1 MTGYT
6 GPISFKY
13 FTIISKMNTFCTII
27 NRQYLPFASVLY
39 QSLAKTEP
47 GVQLQVLITDLEHSN
62 QLPSPSPNVIY
73 YSQADILDSPVAKNI
88 YQKYA
93 ATNAD
98 VLRWALKPVFI
109 CHLLQSTF
117 EKVIFVDPD
126 MYFVNRHHFLFDSL
140 NEHAV
145 LLSPHW
151 GSIDPLKNE
160 DGLYSV
166 LRNGLYSGGF
176 VAASRKGIM
185 AMEWWAGVCHYK
197 MDRRPELG
205 LYDDQKY
212 LDIIPLIENTTGII
226 RHKGCN
232 LASIN
237 IDSCKR
243 EIVDNKLLIDKE
255 FEPVFIH
262 FTKDTVINI
271 INRNDQLLKPFLDK
285 YIMELRAENFDLPGQ
300 LDKID
305 SATFSSAMYAIKHKA
320 RLRTRIKRFFFKLAE
335 KI

>member
-1 MTGYT
+1 MTGYS
-6 GPISFKY
+6 GPISFKNY
-13 FTIISKMNTFCTII
+13 ATICKMNTFCTII

-39 QSLAKTEP
+39 QSLAKTDP
-47 GVQLQVLITDLEHSN
+47 GVKLQVLITDLEDSN
-62 QLPSPSPNVIY
+62 QLSASSPCLTY
-73 YSQADILDSPVAKNI
+73 YSQVDILNSPMAKNI

-93 ATNAD
+93 ASNTD
-98 VLRWALKPVFI
+98 ILRWALKPVFI
-109 CHLLQSTF
+109 CHLLQRNF

-126 MYFVNRHHFLFDSL
+126 IYFVSRHSFLFDAL

-151 GSIDPLKNE
+151 SSIDPLKNE

-176 VAASRKGIM
+176 VAASKKGMM
-185 AMEWWAGVCHYK
+185 AMEWWASVCHYK
-197 MDRRPELG
+197 MERRQELG

-212 LDIIPLIENTTGII
+212 LDIIPLIEKTTCII

-243 EIVDNKLLIDKE
+243 EIINNKLLINQE

-262 FTKDTVINI
+262 FTKDTIINI
-271 INRNDQLLKPFLDK
+271 TNRNDQLLKPFLDN
-285 YIMELRAENFDLPGQ
+285 YIAELAAENFDLPGK
-300 LDKID
+300 LDAMD
-305 SATFSSAMYAIKHKA
+305 AATFSSAMYAVKHKA
-320 RLRTRIKRFFFKLAE
+320 RLRTRLKRFFFRLAE

>member
-1 MTGYT
+1 
-6 GPISFKY
+6 
-13 FTIISKMNTFCTII
+13 MNTFCTII
-27 NRQYLPFASVLY
+27 NRQYLPFASVLF

-47 GVQLQVLITDLEHSN
+47 GAQLQVLVTDVEGGSMLS
-62 QLPSPSPNVIY
+62 SPFPGLTY
-73 YSQADILDSPVAKNI
+73 YSQADILNSSMANNI

-93 ATNAD
+93 ASNTD
-98 VLRWALKPVFI
+98 ILRWALKPVFI
-109 CHLLQSTF
+109 CHLLQKIF

-126 MYFVNRHHFLFDSL
+126 MYFVSHHSFLFDAL

-151 GSIDPLKNE
+151 SSMDPLKNE

-176 VAASRKGIM
+176 VAASKKGMM

-197 MDRRPELG
+197 MERRQELG

-212 LDIIPLIENTTGII
+212 LDMIPLIEKTTCII

-243 EIVDNKLLIDKE
+243 EMINNKLLINQE

-262 FTKDTVINI
+262 FTKDTIINI
-271 INRNDQLLKPFLDK
+271 ANRNDHLLKPFLDN
-285 YIMELRAENFDLPGQ
+285 YIVELAAENFDLPSK
-300 LDKID
+300 LDTMD
-305 SATFSSAMYAIKHKA
+305 TATFNSAMYAVKHKA
-320 RLRTRIKRFFFKLAE
+320 RLHTRLKRFFFRLAE

>member
-1 MTGYT
+1 
-6 GPISFKY
+6 
-13 FTIISKMNTFCTII
+13 MNTFCTII

-39 QSLAKTEP
+39 QSLAKTDP
-47 GVQLQVLITDLEHSN
+47 GVKLQVLITDLEDSN
-62 QLPSPSPNVIY
+62 QLSASSTCLTY
-73 YSQADILDSPVAKNI
+73 YSQVDILNSPMAKNI

-93 ATNAD
+93 ASNTD
-98 VLRWALKPVFI
+98 ILRWALKPVFI
-109 CHLLQSTF
+109 CHLLQRNF

-126 MYFVNRHHFLFDSL
+126 IYFVSRHSFLFDAL

-151 GSIDPLKNE
+151 SSIDPLKNE

-176 VAASRKGIM
+176 VAASKKGMM
-185 AMEWWAGVCHYK
+185 AMEWWASVCHYK
-197 MDRRPELG
+197 MERRQELG

-212 LDIIPLIENTTGII
+212 LDIIPLIEKTTCII

-243 EIVDNKLLIDKE
+243 EIINNKLLINQE

-262 FTKDTVINI
+262 FTKDTIINI
-271 INRNDQLLKPFLDK
+271 TNRNDQLLKPFLDN
-285 YIMELRAENFDLPGQ
+285 YIAELAAENFDLPGK
-300 LDKID
+300 LDAMD
-305 SATFSSAMYAIKHKA
+305 AATFSSAMYAVKHKA
-320 RLRTRIKRFFFKLAE
+320 RLRTRLKRFFFRLAE